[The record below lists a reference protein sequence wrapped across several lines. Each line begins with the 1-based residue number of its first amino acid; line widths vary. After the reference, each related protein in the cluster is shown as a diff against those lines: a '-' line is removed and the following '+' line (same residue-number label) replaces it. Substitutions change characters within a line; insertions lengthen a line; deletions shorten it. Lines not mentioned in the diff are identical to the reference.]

1 MKKRFIDLMICF
13 GLGVFLFFLSHNV
26 YADVYEV
33 SIPITI
39 LTSYFVITIID
50 LIRKRSYTNKNIRI
64 FTIILLVSSLLFIFI
79 TKPNITYKQGK
90 DLIISNNYTN
100 VRSLDDKSILSFNL
114 ERNYF
119 INNAY
124 LYIAEKNNDTFYV
137 LVGPIDEE
145 VETFDF
151 NGDNYINKYFEL
163 YES

>member
-1 MKKRFIDLMICF
+1 VKKRFIDLMICF

-39 LTSYFVITIID
+39 LTSYFIITIID

-124 LYIAEKNNDTFYV
+124 LYIAEKNNVTFYV

-163 YES
+163 YEG